1 MEEKINRLAKIKA
14 IGWTSLIIFGLL
26 TLLLLF
32 RLVAIFLFDSSLNT
46 LASEQI
52 EYADPDGETNFAIN
66 QSKAILF
73 ISVGF
78 SLLAVI
84 GAIVL
89 TKLKFW
95 GLMLYQ
101 SLTIIIIFMLLG
113 MLAYTLSTKPPL
125 NPKLDDP
132 LFRTM
137 SSYQTI
143 EYGML
148 LILFSW
154 ILTRVNIFLSKKVV
168 RMEFRPKLN
177 KADSSALVS

>member
-1 MEEKINRLAKIKA
+1 MINSDMEEKINRLARIKA
-14 IGWTSLIIFGLL
+14 IGWTSLILFGLL

-32 RLVAIFLFDSSLNT
+32 RLIALFLFDSSVKT

-52 EYADPDGETNFAIN
+52 EYADLDGEMNFVVN

-73 ISVGF
+73 ISAGF
-78 SLLAVI
+78 SLLATI
-84 GAIVL
+84 ASFVL

-113 MLAYTLSTKPPL
+113 LLAYSFITKPTVDP
-125 NPKLDDP
+125 NFDDSFFRVMSIYQSIELG
-132 LFRTM
+132 LF
-137 SSYQTI
+137 
-143 EYGML
+143 

-154 ILTRVNIFLSKKVV
+154 ILTRVNIYLSKKTV
-168 RMEFRPKLN
+168 RMEFRQ
-177 KADSSALVS
+177 SS